1 MIRGRIDINDIKRYT
16 FFHGREFESGQ
27 FHLRLHIMRSESRL
41 AQFLM
46 KENVNQKLELSHLT
60 FLTFIVSNIK
70 GMDPSSFF
78 FNAIKDWKLL

>member
-1 MIRGRIDINDIKRYT
+1 M
-16 FFHGREFESGQ
+16 
-27 FHLRLHIMRSESRL
+27 RLHILRSESRL

-46 KENVNQKLELSHLT
+46 KENVNQKLELSHPT

-78 FNAIKDWKLL
+78 FNAIKDYWNALPNSIKSINGHDAFKAVVNNI